1 MSSIGEECPRCGKD
15 NWYIIDEDYL
25 YKKSCKECP
34 EIICIEKQDFVKKFE
49 CPDCG
54 GLSGTL
60 EENDQ
65 KLGVRC
71 NNCGKLH
78 IMLEKKGVCEDRRT
92 NGANKNP
99 QPQSISSST
108 NASKSIPKC
117 PTCGSTKIKR
127 ISASSKVG
135 NIMLFGLF
143 GNKRKKQFHCNDCKY
158 EW

>member
-1 MSSIGEECPRCGKD
+1 MSSIGEKCPRCGKD

-117 PTCGSTKIKR
+117 PTV
-127 ISASSKVG
+127 SK
-135 NIMLFGLF
+135 
-143 GNKRKKQFHCNDCKY
+143 
-158 EW
+158 